1 MHDFSR
7 HVVLITGAA
16 GNLGKALSDA
26 FAHTG
31 AHLILLDRVQPPS
44 TDSQGDDTAR
54 RITLGVD
61 LLDRSKL
68 EAALSEASARL
79 GAITIVCN
87 TVGGFQMGDAVHATD
102 STTWDSMLDLNVRS
116 MLNVCSLLVPS
127 MIEQGGGKIINVAAA
142 AARQG
147 QALMGAYCAAK
158 SAVASLT
165 ESMSA
170 ELKDKGINVNCV
182 LPSIIDTPQNRAAMP
197 DGRVERWV
205 APADLARVMLF
216 LASDEAIAIHGAR
229 IPVYGRG

>member
-61 LLDRSKL
+61 LLYRTKL